1 MNSLPIG
8 SYFKGDS
15 IFHKCDAYTKII
27 TLIIMMMA
35 VIKTH
40 GLESY
45 IVWLIIVGICIKASK
60 IDIESISSSLTKTLK
75 FCAVVFLMN
84 FCFFSPDTAYFKF
97 FIFCPSYLGLVQGI
111 NVVGKMLLLIMITT
125 ILLSTTS
132 PLDLTKGI
140 KMFLYPLQFV
150 GLNVYEI
157 SMILSISLTFIPTL
171 FEEAEMIRKAQIA
184 RGAKLDSK
192 NLLTRATSIVP
203 FVVPVFISAFKR
215 ADDLA
220 LALISRGIEL
230 KKDRRIKFDVSL
242 KACDYYI
249 LLMSV
254 LILLLFM
261 FL

>member
-15 IFHKCDAYTKII
+15 IFHKCDAFTKII
-27 TLIIMMMA
+27 TLIIMMIA
-35 VIKTH
+35 VIKTQ

-60 IDIESISSSLTKTLK
+60 IDIDSITGSLTKTLK
-75 FCAVVFLMN
+75 FCVVVFLMN
-84 FCFFSPDTAYFKF
+84 FCFFSRDDAYFKF
-97 FIFCPSYLGLVQGI
+97 FIFSPSYLGLVQGI

-140 KMFLYPLQFV
+140 SMFLYPLQFV

-192 NLLTRATSIVP
+192 NLITRATSIVP

-254 LILLLFM
+254 LILLLFI

>member
-15 IFHKCDAYTKII
+15 IFHKCDAFTKIT
-27 TLIIMMMA
+27 TLIIMMIA
-35 VIKTH
+35 VIKTQ

-45 IVWLIIVGICIKASK
+45 IVWLIIIGLCIKASK
-60 IDIESISSSLTKTLK
+60 IDLESITSSLTKTLK
-75 FCAVVFLMN
+75 FCVVVFLMN
-84 FCFFSPDTAYFKF
+84 FCFFSPENAYFKL
-97 FIFCPSYLGLVQGI
+97 FIFSPSYLGLVQGI
-111 NVVGKMLLLIMITT
+111 NVVSKMLLLIMITT

-140 KMFLYPLQFV
+140 SMFLYPLQFV

-192 NLLTRATSIVP
+192 NLITRATSIVP
-203 FVVPVFISAFKR
+203 FVVPVFISAFSMNSS
-215 ADDLA
+215 ATFS
-220 LALISRGIEL
+220 IFSE
-230 KKDRRIKFDVSL
+230 
-242 KACDYYI
+242 
-249 LLMSV
+249 
-254 LILLLFM
+254 
-261 FL
+261 

>member
-1 MNSLPIG
+1 M
-8 SYFKGDS
+8 
-15 IFHKCDAYTKII
+15 
-27 TLIIMMMA
+27 
-35 VIKTH
+35 V
-40 GLESY
+40 
-45 IVWLIIVGICIKASK
+45 
-60 IDIESISSSLTKTLK
+60 
-75 FCAVVFLMN
+75 
-84 FCFFSPDTAYFKF
+84 
-97 FIFCPSYLGLVQGI
+97 
-111 NVVGKMLLLIMITT
+111 TT

-140 KMFLYPLQFV
+140 SMFLYPLQFV

-192 NLLTRATSIVP
+192 NLITRATSIVP

-230 KKDRRIKFDVSL
+230 KKDRKIKFDVSL

-254 LILLLFM
+254 LILLLFI

>member
-15 IFHKCDAYTKII
+15 IFHKCDAFTKII
-27 TLIIMMMA
+27 TLIIMMVA

-45 IVWLIIVGICIKASK
+45 IVWLIIIGLCIKASN
-60 IDIESISSSLTKTLK
+60 IESITGSLTKTLK
-75 FCAVVFLMN
+75 FCVLVFFMN
-84 FCFFSPDTAYFKF
+84 FCFFSSEDAYFSF
-97 FIFCPSYLGLVQGI
+97 FIFNPSYLGLVQGI

-140 KMFLYPLQFV
+140 SMFLYPLQFV

-192 NLLTRATSIVP
+192 NLITRATSIVP

-254 LILLLFM
+254 LILLLFI